1 MNESG
6 HTGRSGA
13 GMITRTNHLEGLNPR
28 QQEAVQAVDGPLLIV
43 AGPGSGK
50 TRVITHR
57 IAHLVDPRG
66 VPPYRIA
73 AVTFTNK
80 AAREMHTRLFGS
92 SPEDSAAPLLG
103 WNRRDEGLTVSTF
116 HAFCSRL
123 LRRDGDHIG
132 LDRDFAIYDDA
143 DQMTAVKRAM
153 DEVGVSPDALSPRGA
168 LSAISSA
175 KSKLIG
181 VEGFGLGMRSYID
194 ELVHR
199 VYERYEV
206 LLSQASAVDFDD
218 LLLKTHDLLRRFPD
232 VAEVYQERYLHLMI
246 DEFQDTNVAQYAI
259 ARLLAQTHRNLCVV
273 GDPDQSIY
281 SWRNADIG
289 NILSFRKD
297 FPESRQIVLDENYRS
312 TQTILDAAQGLIAAN
327 PNRVEKELFTAQGR
341 GKPIAAAE
349 GYDEHE
355 EARMAVQEIERL
367 VRDEGFQRQDM
378 AVMYRVNA
386 QSRAIEESCLRLG
399 VPYQLV
405 GSTRFYQRQEIKD
418 LTAYLRLVANPHDD
432 VSLDRVRNAPLRGI
446 GSRTMDELKRAAG
459 EAGTSIYTIID
470 AMAGGGPH
478 PDVAIR
484 PRQASAL
491 AGFHDLI
498 EGLREA
504 SAELSVAGLIEL
516 VLERS
521 DYGPYAVEQERG
533 EERLENLEEY
543 HRAAQDFEEMGGD
556 GLTDFLER
564 VSLVSDTDNLDD
576 DSDAVT
582 LITLHQA
589 KGLEYRVVFMVGME
603 EGILPHI
610 RSMDDDKQME
620 EERRLCYVGITRAK
634 ERLYLLRA
642 FRRGFRG
649 GMGPSMP
656 SRFLGGI
663 PMELVTPMDTD
674 FSPQRQASKKVRSRR
689 PAPTAAD
696 ADGRRPLAPA
706 NARTRRPMPEAA
718 ATERPPPRTEAKPAF
733 AVGDK
738 VEHKIFG
745 QGIVVETKP
754 SAGDVQVT
762 VAFKDGHG
770 VKKLL
775 LSFAPLEKV

>member
-1 MNESG
+1 M
-6 HTGRSGA
+6 
-13 GMITRTNHLEGLNPR
+13 MTRTDHLEGLNPR
-28 QQEAVQAVDGPLLIV
+28 QQEAVKAVDGPLLIV

-57 IAHLVDPRG
+57 IAHLVDFRV

-80 AAREMHTRLFGS
+80 AAREMQTRLFGS
-92 SPEDSAAPLLG
+92 SPDDASSPLLD
-103 WNRRDEGLTVSTF
+103 WSMREQGLTVSTF

-123 LRRDGDHIG
+123 LRVDGDHIG
-132 LDRDFAIYDDA
+132 LDRGFAIYDSA
-143 DQMTAVKRAM
+143 DQLAAVKRAM
-153 DEVGVSPDALSPRGA
+153 DEVDVDQKTLAPRGA

-181 VEGFGLGMRSYID
+181 VEGFGLGMKSYTD

-199 VYERYEV
+199 VYGRYED
-206 LLSQASAVDFDD
+206 LLSQSSAVDFDD

-232 VAEVYQERYLHLMI
+232 VAENYQERYLHLMI

-259 ARLLAQTHRNLCVV
+259 ARLLAARHRNLCVV

-297 FPESRQIVLDENYRS
+297 FPESRQIVLDQNYRS

-327 PNRVEKELFTAQGR
+327 PDRVEKELFTALGR

-349 GYDEHE
+349 GYDEHD
-355 EARMAVQEIERL
+355 EARLVVQEIERL
-367 VRDEGFQRQDM
+367 VRDEGFLRRDM

-386 QSRAIEESCLRLG
+386 QSRVIEESCLRQG

-405 GSTRFYQRQEIKD
+405 GSTQFYQRQEIKD
-418 LTAYLRLVANPHDD
+418 LTAYLRLVANPNDD

-446 GSRTMDELKRAAG
+446 GSRTMDELKRAGG
-459 EAGTSIYTIID
+459 EAGTSIYAVID
-470 AMAGGGPH
+470 AMAGGGPA
-478 PDVAIR
+478 PAGIR
-484 PRQASAL
+484 TRQADAL
-491 AGFHDLI
+491 VRFHDLI
-498 EGLREA
+498 VGLKEA
-504 SAELSVAGLIEL
+504 SADLSVAGLMEL

-521 DYGPYAVEQERG
+521 DYGAYAVEQERG

-543 HRAAQDFEEMGGD
+543 HRAAQDFEEMGGG

-564 VSLVSDTDNLDD
+564 VSLVSDTDNMDD

-589 KGLEYRVVFMVGME
+589 KGLEYRVVFIVGME

-610 RSMDDDKQME
+610 RSIDDDKQME

-663 PMELVTPMDTD
+663 PRELVTPMETD
-674 FSPQRQASKKVRSRR
+674 FSPRPKSASKKVRSRR

-696 ADGRRPLAPA
+696 ADGRRPLAPEK
-706 NARTRRPMPEAA
+706 ARSQRPAPAAA
-718 ATERPPPRTEAKPAF
+718 ATERPPPRTEAKPSL

-745 QGIVVETKP
+745 AGMVVETKP
-754 SAGDVQVT
+754 SGGDLQVT
-762 VAFKDGHG
+762 VAFKEGHG

-775 LSFAPLEKV
+775 LSFAPLEKVDK

>member
-1 MNESG
+1 
-6 HTGRSGA
+6 
-13 GMITRTNHLEGLNPR
+13 MITRTDHLEGLNPR
-28 QQEAVQAVDGPLLIV
+28 QQEAVKAVDGPLLIV

-50 TRVITHR
+50 TRVITRR
-57 IAHLVDPRG
+57 IAYLVDNLG
-66 VPPYRIA
+66 VDPYHIA

-80 AAREMHTRLFGS
+80 AAREMRERLS
-92 SPEDSAAPLLG
+92 KVSAKDPASPLTDPRTL
-103 WNRRDEGLTVSTF
+103 NRLTVSTF

-123 LRRDGDHIG
+123 LRVDGDHIG
-132 LDRDFAIYDDA
+132 LDRGFAIYDSA
-143 DQMTAVKRAM
+143 DQLAAVKRAM
-153 DEVGVSPDALSPRGA
+153 DEVDVDQKTLAPRGA

-181 VEGFGLGMRSYID
+181 VEGFGLGMKSYTD

-199 VYERYEV
+199 VYGRYED

-218 LLLKTHDLLRRFPD
+218 LLLKTHDLLRDFPD
-232 VAEVYQERYLHLMI
+232 VAENYQERYFHLMI

-259 ARLLAQTHRNLCVV
+259 ARLLAARHRNLCVV

-297 FPESRQIVLDENYRS
+297 FPESRQIVLEENYRS

-327 PNRVEKELFTAQGR
+327 PDRVEKELFTALGR
-341 GKPIAAAE
+341 GKPIAAGE
-349 GYDEHE
+349 GYDEHG
-355 EARMAVQEIERL
+355 EAQLVVQEVERL
-367 VRDEGFQRQDM
+367 VRDEGFLRRDM

-386 QSRAIEESCLRLG
+386 QSRVIEEACLRQG

-405 GSTRFYQRQEIKD
+405 GSTQFYQRQEIKD

-432 VSLDRVRNAPLRGI
+432 VSLDRVLNVPLRRI
-446 GSRTMDELKRAAG
+446 GSRTKDELKRAAG
-459 EAGTSIYTIID
+459 EAGTSIYAVIA
-470 AMAGGGPH
+470 AMAGGGPA
-478 PDVAIR
+478 PAGIR
-484 PRQASAL
+484 TRQADAL
-491 AGFHDLI
+491 IRFHGLI

-504 SAELSVAGLIEL
+504 YAELSVADLMEL

-543 HRAAQDFEEMGGD
+543 HRAAQDFEEMGGG

-564 VSLVSDTDNLDD
+564 VSLVSDTDNMDD

-610 RSMDDDKQME
+610 RSIDDDKQME

-663 PMELVTPMDTD
+663 PMELVTPMETD
-674 FSPQRQASKKVRSRR
+674 FSPRPAPSKKARSRR

-696 ADGRRPLAPA
+696 ADGRRPLAPDK
-706 NARTRRPMPEAA
+706 ARSQRPAPAAAPAAA
-718 ATERPPPRTEAKPAF
+718 ATDRPPPRAEPKPAL

-745 QGIVVETKP
+745 LGIVVETKP

>member
-1 MNESG
+1 M
-6 HTGRSGA
+6 
-13 GMITRTNHLEGLNPR
+13 MTRTDHLEGLNPR
-28 QQEAVQAVDGPLLIV
+28 QQEAVKAVDGPLLIV

-57 IAHLVDPRG
+57 IAHLVDFRV

-80 AAREMHTRLFGS
+80 AAREMQTRLFGS
-92 SPEDSAAPLLG
+92 SPDDASSPLLD
-103 WNRRDEGLTVSTF
+103 WSMREQGLTVSTF

-123 LRRDGDHIG
+123 LRVDGDHIG
-132 LDRDFAIYDDA
+132 LDRGFAIYDSA
-143 DQMTAVKRAM
+143 DQLAAVKRAM
-153 DEVGVSPDALSPRGA
+153 DEVDVDQKTLAPRGA

-181 VEGFGLGMRSYID
+181 VEGFGLGMKSYTD

-199 VYERYEV
+199 VYGRYED
-206 LLSQASAVDFDD
+206 LLSQSSAVDFDD

-259 ARLLAQTHRNLCVV
+259 ARLLAARHRNLCVV

-297 FPESRQIVLDENYRS
+297 FPESRQIVLDQNYRS

-327 PNRVEKELFTAQGR
+327 PDRVEKELFTALGR

-349 GYDEHE
+349 GYDEHD
-355 EARMAVQEIERL
+355 EARLVVQEVERL
-367 VRDEGFQRQDM
+367 VRDEGFLRRDM

-386 QSRAIEESCLRLG
+386 QSRVIEESCLRQG

-405 GSTRFYQRQEIKD
+405 GSTQFYQRQEIKD
-418 LTAYLRLVANPHDD
+418 LTAYLRLVANPNDD

-446 GSRTMDELKRAAG
+446 GSRTMDELKRAGG
-459 EAGTSIYTIID
+459 EAGTSIYAVID
-470 AMAGGGPH
+470 AMAGGGPA
-478 PDVAIR
+478 PAGIR
-484 PRQASAL
+484 TRQADAL
-491 AGFHDLI
+491 VRFHELI
-498 EGLREA
+498 EGLKEA
-504 SAELSVAGLIEL
+504 SAELSVAGLMEL

-521 DYGPYAVEQERG
+521 DYGAYAVEQERG

-543 HRAAQDFEEMGGD
+543 HRAAQDFEEMGGG

-564 VSLVSDTDNLDD
+564 VSLVSDTDNMDD

-589 KGLEYRVVFMVGME
+589 KGLEYRVVFIVGME

-610 RSMDDDKQME
+610 RSIDDDKQME

-663 PMELVTPMDTD
+663 PRELVTPMETD
-674 FSPQRQASKKVRSRR
+674 FSPRRPASKKVRSRR

-696 ADGRRPLAPA
+696 ADGRRPLAPEK
-706 NARTRRPMPEAA
+706 ARSQRPAPAAA
-718 ATERPPPRTEAKPAF
+718 ATERPPPRTEAKPEL

-745 QGIVVETKP
+745 AGMVVETKP
-754 SAGDVQVT
+754 SGGDLQVT
-762 VAFKDGHG
+762 VAFKEGHG

-775 LSFAPLEKV
+775 LSFAPLEKVDK

>member
-1 MNESG
+1 M
-6 HTGRSGA
+6 
-13 GMITRTNHLEGLNPR
+13 TRTDHLQGLNPR
-28 QQEAVQAVDGPLLIV
+28 QREAVQAVDGPLLIV

-57 IAHLVDPRG
+57 IAYLDAKG
-66 VPPYRIA
+66 VPLYRIA

-80 AAREMHTRLFGS
+80 AAREMQTRLFGS
-92 SPEDSAAPLLG
+92 SAEDSAAPLLG
-103 WNRRDEGLTVSTF
+103 LHRRDDGLTVSTF

-123 LRRDGDHIG
+123 LRRDGDHVG
-132 LDRDFAIYDDA
+132 LDRAFAIYDAA
-143 DQMTAVKRAM
+143 DQVAAVKRAM
-153 DEVGVSPDALSPRGA
+153 DEADISPKTLAPGVA

-181 VEGFGLGMRSYID
+181 VEGFALGMRSYAD

-199 VYERYEV
+199 VYERYED
-206 LLSQASAVDFDD
+206 LLSQASALDFDD
-218 LLLKTHDLLRRFPD
+218 LLFKTHDLLRRFPD
-232 VAEVYQERYLHLMI
+232 VAENYQERYIHLMI

-259 ARLLAQTHRNLCVV
+259 ARLLAQRHRNLCVV

-297 FPESRQIVLDENYRS
+297 FPESREIVLEENYRS
-312 TQTILDAAQGLIAAN
+312 TQTILDAAQGLISAN
-327 PNRVEKELFTAQGR
+327 PNRVEKELFTALGR
-341 GKPIAAAE
+341 GAPIAAGE

-355 EARMAVQEIERL
+355 EARLVVGEVERL
-367 VRDEGFQRQDM
+367 VRDEGFLRRDV

-386 QSRAIEESCLRLG
+386 QSRVIEEACLRSG

-405 GSTRFYQRQEIKD
+405 GSTQFYQRQEIKD

-432 VSLDRVRNAPLRGI
+432 VSLARVVNVPLRGI
-446 GSRTMDELKRAAG
+446 GSRTIEELRRAAG
-459 EAGTSIYTIID
+459 EAGASIYSVID

-478 PDVAIR
+478 PGVAVR
-484 PRQASAL
+484 PRQAGAL
-491 AGFHDLI
+491 VKFHGLI
-498 EGLREA
+498 EGLRE
-504 SAELSVAGLIEL
+504 STPEMGVAGLIEL
-516 VLERS
+516 VLERTG
-521 DYGPYAVEQERG
+521 YGPYAVEQERG

-543 HRAAQDFEEMGGD
+543 HRAARDFEEMGGG

-564 VSLVSDTDNLDD
+564 VSLVSDTDNMDD

-589 KGLEYRVVFMVGME
+589 KGLEYRVVFIVGME

-610 RSMDDDKQME
+610 RSIDDEKQME

-642 FRRGFRG
+642 FRRNFRG
-649 GMGPSMP
+649 GMGPSVP

-663 PMELVTPMDTD
+663 PRGLVTPMETD
-674 FSPQRQASKKVRSRR
+674 FSPRPAASNGSRR
-689 PAPTAAD
+689 QRPTPAAA
-696 ADGRRPLAPA
+696 ASPEP
-706 NARTRRPMPEAA
+706 PPEA
-718 ATERPPPRTEAKPAF
+718 EAKPEF
-733 AVGDK
+733 AVGDRVK
-738 VEHKIFG
+738 HEAFG

-754 SAGDVQVT
+754 SGGDTQVT
-762 VAFKDGHG
+762 VAFRDGHG
-770 VKKLL
+770 IKRLL
-775 LSFAPLEKV
+775 LGFAPLEKVST